1 MQRTDER
8 DPSTVDVQSDADAGV
23 QGRPGAERSPNAAGS
38 AGGSDS
44 ALFAPKAFLGIL
56 VASFAGA
63 VLGGGIPVVG
73 LFGRFLGL
81 LAVGFAVGLLS
92 GRRRYL
98 EVGVAGAVVSAL
110 LLVLSTMFSL
120 FAPFAI
126 DLVARYG
133 LAIAGVGAGA
143 GLLASVVGHY
153 FGRDLRDGLTREI

>member
-23 QGRPGAERSPNAAGS
+23 QRRPGAAERSPNAAA
-38 AGGSDS
+38 AGGSG
-44 ALFAPKAFLGIL
+44 LFAPKAFLGIL
-56 VASFAGA
+56 IASFAGA
-63 VLGGGIPVVG
+63 VLGGSIPVVG

-98 EVGVAGAVVSAL
+98 EVGIAGAVVSAF

-133 LAIAGVGAGA
+133 LAIAGAGAGA
-143 GLLASVVGHY
+143 GFLASIVGHY
-153 FGRDLRDGLTREI
+153 FGRDLRDGLTREV